1 MSFRSTLYVGS
12 VMHRRLRPR
21 AHRLRYRVF
30 WMLLDLDE
38 IDDVSRGL
46 AAVLAQPLQCRELL

>member
-1 MSFRSTLYVGS
+1 MSLRSTLYAGT
-12 VMHRRLRPR
+12 VMHRRVRPR

-38 IDDVSRGL
+38 IAALPHTCACSRIT
-46 AAVLAQPLQCRELL
+46 ASMP